1 MSYHFNILDKLTRI
15 KDREIKTGLTQES
28 VKSLFIYKNGK
39 LYWKIGRVKGKE
51 AGSLFFQKKGKYP
64 YRICFI
70 NKKRYSVAQLVFL
83 YFHGFLPK
91 YICYLDGDT
100 LNTNMWNL
108 RSVDKKE
115 LPYIKCFKK
124 IDSNVVLN
132 WKSKEDI

>member
-1 MSYHFNILDKLTRI
+1 MSYLFNILDKLSRT
-15 KDREIKTGLTQES
+15 KDREIKTVLTQES
-28 VKSLFIYKNGK
+28 VKSLFVYKNGK
-39 LYWKIGRVKGKE
+39 LYWKTGRCKGNE
-51 AGSLFFQKKGKYP
+51 IGSLIHQKKGKHP
-64 YRICFI
+64 YRIIQI

-108 RSVDKKE
+108 ISIDKKE

-132 WKSKEDI
+132 WKSKEEI